1 MHTLKILNLSVR
13 IDNKEILKDF
23 NLTIKSGE
31 IHAIMGPN
39 GTGKST
45 LSKVIMGDPSYEVT
59 SGTITFDDKE
69 IQDLEVSERANLGIF
84 LGMQMPPE
92 IEGVSNADFLRTALH
107 GKEKDDF
114 KLFQFIK
121 KLDNNVE
128 KLQMNKEM
136 IHRGI
141 NQGFSGGERKKN
153 EILQMYMLEPKFV
166 LLDEIDSG
174 LDVDSLR
181 IVGENVMNYYD
192 ENKPG
197 ILLITHYKRLLD
209 YIKPDFVHIM
219 KEGHIVETGGKE
231 LVDYIEEQ
239 GYDSFKKNQI
249 NGSCVMKDIAKNE

>member
-1 MHTLKILNLSVR
+1 MHILKILNLSASV
-13 IDNKEILKDF
+13 DNKEILKDF

-45 LSKVIMGDPSYEVT
+45 LSKVIMGDPSYKIT
-59 SGTITFDDKE
+59 GGTILFDDKNIE
-69 IQDLEVSERANLGIF
+69 ELPVWERAKLGIF

-107 GKEKDDF
+107 NKQQDNF
-114 KLFQFIK
+114 KLLDFIK
-121 KLDNNVE
+121 KIDASVE
-128 KLQMNKEM
+128 KLNMNKEM
-136 IHRGI
+136 IHRGV

-153 EILQMYMLEPKFV
+153 EILQMYMLEPTMV

-181 IVGENVMNYYD
+181 IVGENVKRYYN
-192 ENKPG
+192 EKKPG

-209 YIKPDFVHIM
+209 YIKPDYVHIM
-219 KEGHIVETGGKE
+219 KDGHIVKSGGRE
-231 LVDYIEEQ
+231 LIEYIEEN
-239 GYDSFKKNQI
+239 GYDEVEKKVTI
-249 NGSCVMKDIAKNE
+249 GSCVMKEISNHE